1 MFFASLMGREL
12 TIVNN
17 QGNRTLLFITK
28 DADFMR
34 LIKKHFHGK
43 TEICSQNVK
52 VCADSLKKYNVS
64 FSFHVIYV
72 DISCHKFISI
82 FFFCRNQNFDN
93 MLNAVNCASEIGR
106 KEIINLIAKARQCSL
121 LISENWNTHRLLIA
135 STHFRNLH
143 LIFTHSNGQN
153 HQYFNF
159 TLLVI
164 HAVLLL
170 LLLSKSNENKIYK

>member
-1 MFFASLMGREL
+1 MHQFNVKYIYIFNNWTYFIVDKLNWQNQAKAMSLKSGGENMFFATLMGREL

-82 FFFCRNQNFDN
+82 FF
-93 MLNAVNCASEIGR
+93 
-106 KEIINLIAKARQCSL
+106 
-121 LISENWNTHRLLIA
+121 
-135 STHFRNLH
+135 
-143 LIFTHSNGQN
+143 
-153 HQYFNF
+153 
-159 TLLVI
+159 
-164 HAVLLL
+164 
-170 LLLSKSNENKIYK
+170 LLS